1 MATTSSTSTGSTS
14 TLDAGVSS
22 AISQFK
28 AAQNEATAQSLQVAT
43 EMTKINGVANAIK
56 KISPG

>member
-1 MATTSSTSTGSTS
+1 MATSTNNSSTS

-28 AAQNEATAQSLQVAT
+28 SAQNEATEQSLKVAT
-43 EMTKINGVANAIK
+43 EITKINGVANAIK